1 MSGSG
6 HSQGRAGPI
15 VRTPMA
21 RIMALASPESP
32 TVRSGVA
39 GTSDGEL
46 LDAYSE
52 AVTGAVDLVRPSVV
66 SINVEH
72 AARGRR
78 RGGGGSGSGFVFT
91 PDGFVLTNSHVAG
104 GASKI
109 DVLFA
114 DGRDFRAEL
123 VGDDPDTDLAVLRID
138 ASVLSHVAFGDSS
151 RVRVGQIAIA
161 MGNPYGFQHSVT
173 AGVVSALGRSLR
185 SRTGRLM
192 DDIIQTDAALNPGN
206 SGGPLVDTKGRVIG
220 VNTAMILP
228 AQGIAF
234 AVAVNTVRLIAG
246 QLIRNGRIRRGSIGV
261 AGQNIELAPAIVRQF
276 GLAERGGIQ
285 VFEIVPGSPAD
296 RAGLVKGDVIIGH
309 PGGQLTGID
318 DLLQLLVEDSIG
330 RLIPLRVLRQDTE
343 VYVAVV
349 PEEKVS

>member
-1 MSGSG
+1 
-6 HSQGRAGPI
+6 
-15 VRTPMA
+15 MA
-21 RIMALASPESP
+21 RIIALASPEP
-32 TVRSGVA
+32 AAVHPGA
-39 GTSDGEL
+39 MGASDAEL

-52 AVTGAVDLVRPSVV
+52 AVTGAVDRVRPSVV

-78 RGGGGSGSGFVFT
+78 RRGGGSGSGFAFT

-104 GASKI
+104 SASKI

-114 DGRDFRAEL
+114 DGRDYRAEL

-138 ASVLSHVAFGDSS
+138 APTPAHVEFGDSG

-161 MGNPYGFQHSVT
+161 LGNPYGFQHSVT

-185 SRTGRLM
+185 ARTGRLM
-192 DDIIQTDAALNPGN
+192 DDVIQTDAALNPGN

-234 AVAVNTVRLIAG
+234 AVAVNTARLIAG

-261 AGQNIELAPAIVRQF
+261 AGQTIELAPAVVRRF
-276 GLAERGGIQ
+276 GLAERGGVQ
-285 VFEIVPGSPAD
+285 VIEIVPGSPAE
-296 RAGLVKGDVIIGH
+296 RAGLVRGDVVIGH
-309 PGGQLTGID
+309 PGGQLTGVD
-318 DLLQLLVEDSIG
+318 DLLQLLVETSIG
-330 RLIPLRVLRQDTE
+330 QLIPLRVLRQDTE

-349 PEEKVS
+349 PEEKEG